1 VFLTLDKAEELNARI
16 TEIYEEKSAL
26 EEQHFGMMSKYRATQ
41 LNMDEALARAEN
53 AQDLLDTLQR
63 SKQSDISDRMI
74 ALSDK
79 LQSMKLGEMRAT
91 RELAEVKEKNNYISR
106 LLRTSSD

>member
-1 VFLTLDKAEELNARI
+1 
-16 TEIYEEKSAL
+16 
-26 EEQHFGMMSKYRATQ
+26 MMSKYRATQ

-79 LQSMKLGEMRAT
+79 L
-91 RELAEVKEKNNYISR
+91 
-106 LLRTSSD
+106 